1 MQTTLELSL
10 SFHSLFKQCE
20 FSANGLAT
28 SHGSTDEHVFV
39 RGIKHLEKL
48 CLDCVGRLDDADV
61 DRLILFV
68 VQRRDR

>member
-20 FSANGLAT
+20 FGANGLAT

-39 RGIKHLEKL
+39 RGIKHLEIF
-48 CLDCVGRLDDADV
+48 CLDFVECLDGTGV

-68 VQRRDR
+68 VQRRGR